1 MQFTPES
8 SVAEGTAS
16 TVPHSRHP
24 APAPS
29 HHLLR
34 ELRSDHAGETG
45 AVFIYRGILAV
56 SRDPAVRA
64 FAQEHLATE
73 QQHLRDIA
81 VWLPRHQH
89 SRLLP
94 GWRVAGWLTGA
105 LPAMTSPQAVHA
117 TIAAVET
124 FVDHHYQ
131 AQIAH
136 LQALPPAQRPPGLLS
151 LLQTCQADERH
162 HRDEAAALAEA
173 TGTAPGWLLR
183 AWCVL
188 VGAGSAAAV
197 GLARRV

>member
-1 MQFTPES
+1 MHLTPETPL
-8 SVAEGTAS
+8 AETAAL
-16 TVPHSRHP
+16 HAGL
-24 APAPS
+24 APAALSP
-29 HHLLR
+29 HLLR

-45 AVFIYRGILAV
+45 AVFIYRGILAI
-56 SRDPAVRA
+56 SRDPAVRT
-64 FAQEHLATE
+64 FAQQHLATE
-73 QQHLRDIA
+73 RQHLGDIA

-105 LPAMTSPQAVHA
+105 LPALAGPRAVHA

-124 FVDHHYQ
+124 FVDRHYQ

-136 LQALPPAQRPPGLLS
+136 LQALPPAQRPPGLLP
-151 LLQTCQADERH
+151 LLQACQADECH
-162 HRDEAAALAEA
+162 HRDEAATLAR
-173 TGTAPGWLLR
+173 GSGMAPGWLLR
-183 AWCVL
+183 TWCAL